1 MHFTLVIFKSLEE
14 RPSYFLVLFQIGLSV
29 KFLDE
34 FTI

>member
-1 MHFTLVIFKSLEE
+1 MNFTLIIFKNLQE
-14 RPSYFLVLFQIGLSV
+14 RPSYFLVLFQVSVSV